1 MEIFPTIHLH
11 GTGCCQVFLGN
22 NSGPFY
28 NRLDQ
33 RFHKKPK
40 KVTKLSR
47 SNHALMCLD
56 KFMAL
61 KEYIRGGQKS
71 KMVILE
77 GNLFSCWKGFDLDMK
92 IVKVSLR

>member
-1 MEIFPTIHLH
+1 MR
-11 GTGCCQVFLGN
+11 CFLAIIVDLLQLTRPKISYG
-22 NSGPFY
+22 
-28 NRLDQ
+28 
-33 RFHKKPK
+33 KPK

-71 KMVILE
+71 TMVILE
-77 GNLFSCWKGFDLDMK
+77 GNLVSGWKGFDLDTKM
-92 IVKVSLR
+92 VKVLLC